1 MLVVTHDCRDCE
13 WTLLSFLLSCSTSQL
28 KTSAIYDGIRMSLK
42 VLVADD
48 DEGVRNS
55 HKFAMEAAADILKQE
70 YVVVETDNSVDALA
84 KILAGKFDLILLD
97 NDFKDGHLKGH
108 LPGIA
113 LLQLARKEGPNTETP
128 IVFCSA
134 ETFALL
140 KPMVERFRCVHF
152 PKGGYDIDQA
162 SRLFS
167 EQLSKTPLQ

>member
-1 MLVVTHDCRDCE
+1 
-13 WTLLSFLLSCSTSQL
+13 
-28 KTSAIYDGIRMSLK
+28 MSLK